1 MIGIV
6 TGASSGI
13 GAEFCRD
20 LDSRGLE
27 CIWLVARRAERLEE
41 IASSLTTP
49 SRVITADL
57 STPDGIRTVVY
68 TIENERPAISFL
80 INSAGFGRFGR
91 TWEMSSDDTASMI
104 SVNVTALAEIT
115 RACIPFMRRGSAI
128 IEVCS
133 ASAYLPLPELN
144 VYSATKA
151 FVRSFCDALRIELK
165 GTGVSVLEVSPGWVE
180 TDFIQLS
187 VSGEK
192 VSDRVFSHTVTKEF
206 VVDRAM
212 ADLHRGRRRS
222 VCGGYNRLQVFVCR
236 HLPSVAMRVWTS
248 SLR

>member
-13 GAEFCRD
+13 GAEFCRA

-41 IASSLTTP
+41 VAGSLTTP
-49 SRVITADL
+49 CRVITADL
-57 STPDGIRTVVY
+57 STSDGIWKVVHAV
-68 TIENERPAISFL
+68 ESERPEISFL
-80 INSAGFGRFGR
+80 INCAGFGRFGR
-91 TWEMSSDDTASMI
+91 TWEISSDDTTSMI

-115 RACIPFMRRGSAI
+115 RACIPLMRKGSSI

-151 FVRSFCDALRIELK
+151 FVRSFCDALRIELR

-187 VSGEK
+187 VSGGK
-192 VSDRVFSHTVTKEF
+192 VPDRVFRHTVTKES

-212 ADLHRGRRRS
+212 ADLRRGRRRS